1 MNGMDREID
10 LATRRRRLI
19 RRLTIGT
26 AIVVVTGGLLVLAA
40 GWLRPSIH
48 RARSRFATVERGD
61 LEAILQASGTVV
73 PASERVISSP
83 VEARIERILELPGEL
98 LKEGDPILE
107 LDTAAARLQIERL
120 EEQLAQVENDGV
132 QKKLEL
138 EDSLDDLTSR
148 IETGRLDLE
157 IAAYRLEQNRK
168 LDIDGLV
175 PAEKLRESEVELKKA
190 TIQLQRLEEQ
200 VASARRVHRARLDRL
215 ALDASILRKER
226 DDARRR
232 LELATTC
239 APVSG
244 VLTWV
249 NQEVGATVGVGDVLA
264 RIADLDSFRVEASVA
279 DAYASRLETGQ
290 PVRVLI
296 EKEPLPGRV
305 SAVLPTIES
314 GAVRINVELDD
325 PAHSRLRQNLRVD
338 VLVVTGFRAD
348 VLRAPRGP
356 YIQGG
361 GDRHHVFV
369 VNGERVRRT
378 DVRLGLVGHEYYEV
392 VEGLEDGDEIVISDM
407 RNYQHARELR
417 LK

>member
-1 MNGMDREID
+1 MDREID
-10 LATRRRRLI
+10 LVTRRRRLI
-19 RRLTIGT
+19 RRVSLGAAT
-26 AIVVVTGGLLVLAA
+26 VVVTGGLLVLAA
-40 GWLRPSIH
+40 EWLRPSIH

-73 PASERVISSP
+73 PAAERVLSSP
-83 VEARIERILELPGEL
+83 VEARIERILKLPGEL
-98 LKEGDPILE
+98 LNEGDPILA
-107 LDTAAARLQIERL
+107 LDTAAARLKLESL
-120 EEQLAQVENDGV
+120 EEKLAQNENDRV

-148 IETGRLDLE
+148 IESSRLDLE
-157 IAAYRLEQNRK
+157 IAHYRLEQNRK
-168 LDIDGLV
+168 LDVDSLV
-175 PAEKLRESEVELKKA
+175 PMEKLKESEVELKKA

-200 VASARRVHRARLDRL
+200 VASAGRVHQARLDRL
-215 ALDASILRKER
+215 ALDAGILRKER

-232 LELATTC
+232 LELATTR

-249 NQEVGATVGVGDVLA
+249 NQEAGATVGVGDVLA

-296 EKEPLPGRV
+296 GQEPLPGRV

-325 PAHSRLRQNLRVD
+325 PAHPGLRHNLRVD
-338 VLVVTGFRAD
+338 VLVVTGFRAG
-348 VLRAPRGP
+348 VLKAPRGP

-361 GDRHHVFV
+361 GDRHQVFV
-369 VNGERVRRT
+369 VNADRVRRT
-378 DVRLGLVGHEYYEV
+378 EVRLGLIGHEYYEV
-392 VEGLEDGDEIVISDM
+392 VEGLEAGDEIVISDM
-407 RNYQHARELR
+407 RSYEHAHEVR